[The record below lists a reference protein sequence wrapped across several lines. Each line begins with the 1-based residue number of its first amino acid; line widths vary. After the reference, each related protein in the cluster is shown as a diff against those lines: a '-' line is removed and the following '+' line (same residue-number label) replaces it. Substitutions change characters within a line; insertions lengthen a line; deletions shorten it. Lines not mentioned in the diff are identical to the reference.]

1 MVLCMVC
8 IWLYGE
14 CMMSGKFDY
23 QGKTKQQVE
32 FSTMM
37 VGLSIVGVIVVVW
50 FYATYYLLMRAL
62 DWLC

>member
-1 MVLCMVC
+1 MES
-8 IWLYGE
+8 IWQYGG
-14 CMMSGKFDY
+14 CMMSTNDEWEW

-62 DWLC
+62 EWLC

>member
-1 MVLCMVC
+1 
-8 IWLYGE
+8 
-14 CMMSGKFDY
+14 MSGKFDY

-62 DWLC
+62 EWLC